1 MKNKEWQWWQWLR
14 LLILGMLHFLP
25 ALFQSGISFSFNR
38 VKFSR
43 SWWNAARWWKAHLW
57 ERFPVAVPDESH
69 VYVET
74 RRPTWLGDCTWP
86 STNPIKI
93 WVSTKVKQTKHHVMI
108 EGLVRHSQYKELY
121 NFTLILEEIIFIA
134 ILCRATKIKRK
145 RKKEEKRNG
154 AVSYQIS
161 TD

>member
-1 MKNKEWQWWQWLR
+1 
-14 LLILGMLHFLP
+14 
-25 ALFQSGISFSFNR
+25 
-38 VKFSR
+38 
-43 SWWNAARWWKAHLW
+43 
-57 ERFPVAVPDESH
+57 
-69 VYVET
+69 
-74 RRPTWLGDCTWP
+74 
-86 STNPIKI
+86 
-93 WVSTKVKQTKHHVMI
+93 MI

-134 ILCRATKIKRK
+134 ILCRSTKIKRK

>member
-1 MKNKEWQWWQWLR
+1 MLR
-14 LLILGMLHFLP
+14 FLP
-25 ALFQSGISFSFNR
+25 SLFQISVLFPFNR
-38 VKFSR
+38 VRFSR
-43 SWWNAARWWKAHLW
+43 SWWNVTRWWKDHLW
-57 ERFPVAVPDESH
+57 ERLPVAVTDTSH

-86 STNPIKI
+86 STSPIKI
-93 WVSTKVKQTKHHVMI
+93 WLSTKVKQTKHHVMI

-134 ILCRATKIKRK
+134 ILCRSTKIKRK

>member
-1 MKNKEWQWWQWLR
+1 
-14 LLILGMLHFLP
+14 
-25 ALFQSGISFSFNR
+25 
-38 VKFSR
+38 
-43 SWWNAARWWKAHLW
+43 
-57 ERFPVAVPDESH
+57 
-69 VYVET
+69 
-74 RRPTWLGDCTWP
+74 
-86 STNPIKI
+86 
-93 WVSTKVKQTKHHVMI
+93 MI